1 MRRLQWIQ
9 TKLFI
14 WAWHALCQVS
24 LELRQQ
30 WDACTRR
37 SSHIYTQKKRTPST
51 LQSMKNN
58 EFRCLKNDRNSH
70 FSALEIQSEAISQ
83 ALQSFCPDTFSLL
96 RIFLPPVASQAHTYF
111 CHIFC
116 FHYVREKSHWDVLA
130 LVWWPQLSF
139 QIAVFKLQVTFK
151 RVRAKESGNDWFKNL
166 LAIFTTYH
174 VSLCRQFSIS
184 AVISVFFL
192 LHSLS
197 ASYPLRSW
205 WAPGG
210 AAAWSRRTPAPRCPP
225 SAAPPSPRSRS
236 ALLHPRP
243 TPGHHTQTR
252 TRSLSR
258 PPRPRG
264 RQDQRSLPA
273 LHSSSPAPT
282 PALHRPTRTGRAPP
296 GTRLLPAHSL
306 NPVWV
311 RLRMEELKTRE
322 KLAPG
327 LWASR
332 SYEGSLWSQEVTENS
347 KKLNRRRKSTHADL
361 FFTLLANET
370 RESKLCSS
378 LTVCGS
384 LSLWLP
390 HCKVKGGKMRGSGYE
405 WGGRGDESEA
415 EGRCGGATVEDAQ
428 PLVSCVCS
436 C

>member
-1 MRRLQWIQ
+1 
-9 TKLFI
+9 
-14 WAWHALCQVS
+14 
-24 LELRQQ
+24 
-30 WDACTRR
+30 
-37 SSHIYTQKKRTPST
+37 
-51 LQSMKNN
+51 MKNN

-70 FSALEIQSEAISQ
+70 FSALEIQSEAVSQ
-83 ALQSFCPDTFSLL
+83 ALPSFCPDTFSPL

-116 FHYVREKSHWDVLA
+116 FHNVRQKSRRDVLCFGV
-130 LVWWPQLSF
+130 LTSIKL
-139 QIAVFKLQVTFK
+139 FKLLSSNFK
-151 RVRAKESGNDWFKNL
+151 RLSGEFRANAETETGNDWFENL

-174 VSLCRQFSIS
+174 VSFSKRFSIS

-192 LHSLS
+192 LRSPS

-282 PALHRPTRTGRAPP
+282 PALHRPTRTGRALP
-296 GTRLLPAHSL
+296 GTRLLPARSP

-347 KKLNRRRKSTHADL
+347 KKLNHRRKSTHADL
-361 FFTLLANET
+361 FFPLLADET

-384 LSLWLP
+384 LSLFQARWLP
-390 HCKVKGGKMRGSGYE
+390 HCKVKGGEDEREWIWVRREGRWERGRGEVWWCY
-405 WGGRGDESEA
+405 GGRCTTSREL
-415 EGRCGGATVEDAQ
+415 RVLMIT
-428 PLVSCVCS
+428 
-436 C
+436 